1 MSWGGKRKGAGRK
14 KRGGGSRQVS
24 HRTTHD
30 EAARYD
36 EAAAV
41 AGMKSRSD
49 WIHAQCQR
57 GLDLARVGADSEAG
71 AQTGTSGRT

>member
-1 MSWGGKRKGAGRK
+1 MPRGGKRKGSGRK

-30 EAARYD
+30 EAALYD
-36 EAAAV
+36 EEAARV
-41 AGMKSRSD
+41 GMASRSD

-57 GLDLARVGADSEAG
+57 GLDLARVGADSTDDAEKAD
-71 AQTGTSGRT
+71 GTHV